1 MSRRLVMTLTLFFT
15 LAGCNTVVD
24 YPINGVV
31 SLSAHGAGGVEVCAT
46 YEHEDDTPTECCSVS
61 TLWRVI
67 DLDAAGRGTDSDRPC
82 GGDPVPVTELA
93 LPDGGKLVF
102 ADSNLSSLDSAGNA
116 RWTAPSPFGTLTAAT
131 ANAEDLFIGRGP
143 QVARVSLA
151 DGNVVWI
158 SELR

>member
-1 MSRRLVMTLTLFFT
+1 MSRLVMTLTLLM
-15 LAGCNTVVD
+15 LAGCNAVID

-31 SLSAHGAGGVEVCAT
+31 SLSAKGAGGVEVCAT
-46 YEHEDDTPTECCSVS
+46 YAHEDDTPTECCNVA
-61 TLWRVI
+61 TRWRVI
-67 DLDAAGRGTDSDRPC
+67 DLDASGRGTDSDRPC
-82 GGDPVPVTELA
+82 GGQPAEVTEWA

-102 ADSNLSSLDSAGNA
+102 ADSNLSSLDSAGHS
-116 RWTAPSPFGTLTAAT
+116 RWTVPSPFGTLTAAT
-131 ANAEDLFIGRGP
+131 ATAGDLFIGRGP